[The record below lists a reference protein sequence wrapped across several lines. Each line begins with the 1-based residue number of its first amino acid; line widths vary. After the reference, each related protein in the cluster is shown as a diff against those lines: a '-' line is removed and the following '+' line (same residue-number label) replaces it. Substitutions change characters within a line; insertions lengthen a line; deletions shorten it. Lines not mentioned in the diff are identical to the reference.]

1 MKGAWTWRVVLA
13 VALALQLTRAQSAL
27 PQDSPPPAAEVERRV
42 ESLLSQMTLDEKLA
56 MLGGHDNMFSQAIP
70 RLGIPSLKMSDGP
83 TGVRV
88 WGPSTAYTAGIALA
102 ASWDE
107 SLDREVG
114 VAMGQDARARGV
126 HVILGPGLNI
136 YRAPMNGRNFEY
148 FGEDPYLASRT
159 AVGEIEGIQSQG
171 VMATAKHFVANN
183 SEYGRADHSADID
196 ERTLREIYL
205 PAFEASV
212 REAHLAALMD
222 AYNQVNGVFMTANS
236 YINTEIA
243 KKEWGFDGFIMSDW
257 GAAHDA
263 IADANAGLDLEMP
276 SPQNM
281 TPATLRAALQQGT
294 VSMATINDKVRR
306 ILRKVVQFG
315 FLDREQLDDSIA
327 LLNEKSSQV
336 AHREALES
344 AVLLKNDGP
353 LLPLDKAKVKRIAVI
368 GPDAYPAVQGG
379 GGSSHTTPFRPT
391 SFLEGISDAFRGTST
406 TVMYSVGSPNPA
418 ELYDSTKFTTT
429 ADGGTPGLVGEYF
442 NNKTLDGAPALTRTD
457 ARIRFDWRHNGY
469 GPGSPAGGYSVRWTG
484 YYTPTESGP
493 HTFYAGG
500 HDGFRLYVDDKLVMD
515 QWDWES
521 TDLEL
526 ESVPLEVGK
535 PVKVRL
541 EFFVDAGS
549 GSIGLGVSAAD
560 PPEIQE
566 AKRIAAKSDVVVLCV
581 GFDPTTEG
589 EGRDRT
595 FGLPNGQDQLIQ
607 AVASVNQHVVVVLT
621 AGGSVDMT
629 GWIDRVPAL
638 LDVWYPGQE
647 GGRALA
653 ELLFG
658 DADPSGKLPASFE
671 RRWEDNPTYHNY
683 YPQNGDKH
691 VAYSEGVF
699 LGYRYYDRA
708 TLKPIFPF
716 GFGLSYTKFQYSS
729 LSVTPA
735 ASADPDSVT
744 VSFDVKNTGTRE
756 GAEVAE
762 LYVGD
767 SHASVPRPVKELKG
781 FSRVPLFP
789 GETRHV
795 TLHLNRRSFSY
806 YDVKSHAWKADPGE
820 FAILVGSSSEQ
831 IELRGKFTL
840 TP

>member
-1 MKGAWTWRVVLA
+1 MSSCCALASIPRPKGKGA
-13 VALALQLTRAQSAL
+13 
-27 PQDSPPPAAEVERRV
+27 
-42 ESLLSQMTLDEKLA
+42 
-56 MLGGHDNMFSQAIP
+56 
-70 RLGIPSLKMSDGP
+70 
-83 TGVRV
+83 
-88 WGPSTAYTAGIALA
+88 TA
-102 ASWDE
+102 
-107 SLDREVG
+107 R
-114 VAMGQDARARGV
+114 
-126 HVILGPGLNI
+126 
-136 YRAPMNGRNFEY
+136 
-148 FGEDPYLASRT
+148 
-159 AVGEIEGIQSQG
+159 
-171 VMATAKHFVANN
+171 
-183 SEYGRADHSADID
+183 
-196 ERTLREIYL
+196 
-205 PAFEASV
+205 
-212 REAHLAALMD
+212 
-222 AYNQVNGVFMTANS
+222 
-236 YINTEIA
+236 
-243 KKEWGFDGFIMSDW
+243 
-257 GAAHDA
+257 
-263 IADANAGLDLEMP
+263 
-276 SPQNM
+276 
-281 TPATLRAALQQGT
+281 
-294 VSMATINDKVRR
+294 
-306 ILRKVVQFG
+306 
-315 FLDREQLDDSIA
+315 
-327 LLNEKSSQV
+327 
-336 AHREALES
+336 
-344 AVLLKNDGP
+344 
-353 LLPLDKAKVKRIAVI
+353 
-368 GPDAYPAVQGG
+368 
-379 GGSSHTTPFRPT
+379 
-391 SFLEGISDAFRGTST
+391 
-406 TVMYSVGSPNPA
+406 
-418 ELYDSTKFTTT
+418 
-429 ADGGTPGLVGEYF
+429 
-442 NNKTLDGAPALTRTD
+442 
-457 ARIRFDWRHNGY
+457 
-469 GPGSPAGGYSVRWTG
+469 
-484 YYTPTESGP
+484 
-493 HTFYAGG
+493 
-500 HDGFRLYVDDKLVMD
+500 
-515 QWDWES
+515 
-521 TDLEL
+521 
-526 ESVPLEVGK
+526 
-535 PVKVRL
+535 
-541 EFFVDAGS
+541 
-549 GSIGLGVSAAD
+549 
-560 PPEIQE
+560 
-566 AKRIAAKSDVVVLCV
+566 
-581 GFDPTTEG
+581 
-589 EGRDRT
+589 

-607 AVASVNQHVVVVLT
+607 AVASVNRNVVVVLT